1 MNRLLQI
8 TGKDIGSLSD
18 ADLRELT
25 GKLCEADYL
34 QAGLSIRKITW
45 GSDQDAADGGV
56 DVRVRRLTEISP
68 EIAQPPLNSDVPRA
82 ETVFQCKKAK
92 NQQRMWHWLKH
103 EHLKLVLELRQNNNN
118 LQKINVIL

>member
-18 ADLRELT
+18 AELRELT

-45 GSDQDAADGGV
+45 GGDQDAADGGV
-56 DVRVRRLTEISP
+56 DVRVRRLPELSA
-68 EIAQPPLNSDVPRA
+68 EIAQPPS
-82 ETVFQCKKAK
+82 
-92 NQQRMWHWLKH
+92 
-103 EHLKLVLELRQNNNN
+103 
-118 LQKINVIL
+118 